1 MLDNQASGLDALFA
15 FPRDRWGFSYLGGL
29 LEQEAQSDWS
39 VGLTEG
45 AILDDVEPDDVEP
58 DDVEPDA
65 VEPKTT
71 TSEPA
76 ANDDTLRAS
85 KIQGDR
91 KLGSFVERNL

>member
-58 DDVEPDA
+58 DA